1 MEKPTILMLEP
12 DDADRFITKVYFE
25 EHKFDAEL
33 KFVST
38 SGEFF
43 QFLENASNSELPSMI
58 LLNMHAVPVNAVGIL
73 KSLKS
78 TSKWG
83 HFPVVILSESKD
95 PKMIKECY
103 GLGASSFI
111 QKPDTESETNKK
123 IMNFI
128 RYWFETV
135 ELV

>member
-1 MEKPTILMLEP
+1 MLEP

-25 EHKFDAEL
+25 EHKFDADV

-43 QFLENASNSELPSMI
+43 DFMENTDRTKLPSLI
-58 LLNMHAVPVNAVGIL
+58 LLNMHAVPLNASGIL

-78 TSKWG
+78 ATKWN
-83 HFPVVILSESKD
+83 HIPVVILSESKD
-95 PKMIKECY
+95 PKMIRECY
-103 GLGASSFI
+103 ELGASSFI

-128 RYWFETV
+128 KYWFETV